1 VSTPDPSGLVG
12 AARGVVDAALQ
23 LYGTGP
29 ADPPTTWA
37 RAVLHDARARLDEP
51 LRVALAGTLKAGK
64 STLLNALVGE
74 RIAATDAG
82 ECTRLVTWYRDA
94 PSAAVVREDLDGR
107 RASVPFT
114 RDGEGLRIDLD
125 GVGDPARV
133 GRLLVD
139 WPSRGLAD
147 ATLVDTPGLESIRE
161 TNSRRTLSFVTPDDR
176 PSGADAVVYLMRH
189 AHRSDVGFLEAFA
202 DLAQGGAG
210 GLGAVGAS
218 GTVVVLSRADEVG
231 GGGLDAVTTAGQ
243 VAQAYRE
250 DPALRPLC
258 QTVVAV
264 DGLLAETARTLRQS
278 EFTAL
283 RALARAPR
291 AEVDALLLSA
301 DRFTAAEPPAVVA
314 EALASDPDGVR
325 LDEPARRGLMER
337 FGVFGIRSATTVLRR
352 GARTGRGV
360 VDSPSLAEELVRRSG
375 LGELRDVLGSRVLG
389 RRDVHQARSALL
401 AVDLVLGRA
410 PRPDAGPVAAEL
422 ERLLTGAHAFTEQR
436 LLAALRQGQVTLP
449 EGTAAEAERLL
460 GGDGPGAAERLG
472 LADGGSGDERAA
484 ALEALD
490 RWRVR
495 AESPLTS
502 RAASEVARAVV
513 RSCEGM
519 VAPPREHFRGS

>member
-1 VSTPDPSGLVG
+1 VSAPDPSGLVG
-12 AARGVVDAALQ
+12 AARGVVDGALR

-29 ADPPTTWA
+29 ADPATAWA
-37 RAVLHDARARLDEP
+37 RSVLHDARARLDEP

-94 PSAAVVREDLDGR
+94 PSAAVVAEDVDGR
-107 RASVPFT
+107 RATVPFA
-114 RDGEGLRIDLD
+114 RDGEGLKIDL
-125 GVGDPARV
+125 GGIGDPGRV

-139 WPSRGLAD
+139 WPSRGLAQ
-147 ATLVDTPGLESIRE
+147 ATLVDTPGLDSIRE

-189 AHRSDVGFLEAFA
+189 AHRNDVGFLEAFA

-301 DRFTAAEPPAVVA
+301 DRFTVAEPPAVVA
-314 EALASDPDGVR
+314 EALASDPDGTR
-325 LDEPARRGLMER
+325 LDEPARRALMER

-375 LGELRDVLGSRVLG
+375 LEELREALTSRVLG

-436 LLAALRQGQVTLP
+436 LLAALRQGQVSMP

-472 LADGGSGDERAA
+472 LPDVGPGDVRAA

-502 RAASEVARAVV
+502 RAAAEVARAVV
-513 RSCEGM
+513 RSCEE
-519 VAPPREHFRGS
+519 VASPREH